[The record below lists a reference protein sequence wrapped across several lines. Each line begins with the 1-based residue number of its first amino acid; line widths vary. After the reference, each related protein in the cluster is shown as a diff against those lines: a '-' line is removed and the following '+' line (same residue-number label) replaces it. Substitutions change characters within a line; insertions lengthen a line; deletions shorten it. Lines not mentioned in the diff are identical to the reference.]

1 MADDTNIFGD
11 IFNFILDT
19 PLPWDYSFEDEY
31 VYEDED
37 EYVYEDE
44 YEEEFPNLP
53 PYMGIDHYTERAKDD
68 FWLISWREIQ
78 ELLQTEN
85 PTVRE
90 ALETLVKEIDESRL
104 DYDQIDTLYFA
115 RPIIGRTVIDPE
127 TGLPTFEDQYVGFQD
142 SAESMLKA
150 KADLET
156 KGVEAPSGG
165 GGGGGSYYI
174 SEITSDQWQRIRRGE
189 IDEEEAEWENDEDN
203 YDEDGELR
211 DFGVYA
217 DEDEDE
223 DS

>member
-1 MADDTNIFGD
+1 
-11 IFNFILDT
+11 
-19 PLPWDYSFEDEY
+19 
-31 VYEDED
+31 
-37 EYVYEDE
+37 
-44 YEEEFPNLP
+44 
-53 PYMGIDHYTERAKDD
+53 
-68 FWLISWREIQ
+68 
-78 ELLQTEN
+78 
-85 PTVRE
+85 
-90 ALETLVKEIDESRL
+90 
-104 DYDQIDTLYFA
+104 
-115 RPIIGRTVIDPE
+115 
-127 TGLPTFEDQYVGFQD
+127 
-142 SAESMLKA
+142 MLKA

-223 DS
+223 DSWES